1 MQTIS
6 IVGLGKLG
14 SPFLAT
20 CASRGFN
27 VIGID
32 VNDDLVKLINQGK
45 TPVDEPG
52 LEQLI
57 AKNRRKIKAT
67 SDYNEAINNS
77 DITFI
82 IVPTPSTKNGAFSNE
97 YVVSAV
103 VKIGK
108 VLAKKDKFHLVVVT
122 STIMPKS
129 MDIEII
135 PALGKASGKR
145 LNKDFGVCYNP
156 EFIAL
161 GSVIDNLLNPD
172 VVLIGESGEKSGEI
186 LESFYRKFCTNKP
199 PIVRMNLVNAEIAK
213 IALNSYIT
221 TKISFA
227 NTLAQMCEKVPGGDV
242 DEVTKALGLDSRIG
256 KKYLKGALPYGG
268 PCFPRDNRAF
278 SFFAKKVG
286 TKAPIASAT
295 DLVNE
300 NIAHQIVKKIDKIGV
315 NKQSFSTNK
324 QSFSTNK
331 NCKIAILGLA
341 YKPDTDVAEESAGV
355 KIANLLSRKNAKVYV
370 WDPKAMAKARELL
383 SPKVLLA
390 RSLRDCLSQSDII
403 IIATP
408 WPEFKSIKPGDLATS
423 DKRPFLLD
431 CWRILDRLK
440 YDKVAFYQTVGMGN

>member
-32 VNDDLVKLINQGK
+32 VNDHLVKLINQGK

-82 IVPTPSTKNGAFSNE
+82 IVPTPSTLNGAFSNE
-97 YVVSAV
+97 YIVSAV
-103 VKIGK
+103 RKIGK
-108 VLAKKDKFHLVVVT
+108 ILAKKDKFHLVVVT

-129 MDIEII
+129 MNIEII
-135 PALGKASGKR
+135 PALEKASGKR
-145 LNKDFGVCYNP
+145 LNKDFGICYNP

-161 GSVIDNLLNPD
+161 GSVIVNLLNPD
-172 VVLIGESGEKSGEI
+172 FVLIGESDKKSGRI
-186 LESFYRKFCTNKP
+186 LESFYRKFNINKP
-199 PIVRMNLVNAEIAK
+199 PIVRTNFVNAEIAK

-227 NTLAQMCEKVPGGDV
+227 NTLAQICEKVPGGDV
-242 DEVTKALGLDSRIG
+242 DQVTQALGLDSRIG
-256 KKYLKGALPYGG
+256 NKYLKGALPYGG

-278 SFFAKKVG
+278 SSFAKEVG
-286 TKAPIASAT
+286 VQASLAKAT

-300 NIAHQIVKKIDKIGV
+300 NMIAQIVKKVEK
-315 NKQSFSTNK
+315 TA
-324 QSFSTNK
+324 TNK
-331 NCKIAILGLA
+331 NSKIAILGLA
-341 YKPDTDVAEESAGV
+341 YKPNTDVAEESAGV
-355 KIANLLSRKNAKVYV
+355 KIANLLSQKKNKVYV
-370 WDPKAMAKARELL
+370 WDPKAMSNAKILI
-383 SPKVLLA
+383 SSKVTFA
-390 RSLRDCLSQSDII
+390 RSMRDCLTQADVI
-403 IIATP
+403 IIATD
-408 WPEFKSIKPGDLATS
+408 WPEFINIKPSDL
-423 DKRPFLLD
+423 KVFGKKPILLD
-431 CWRILDRLK
+431 CCRMLDRLK
-440 YDKVAFYQTVGMGN
+440 YQDVAQYRAIGLESFKIGR

>member
-20 CASRGFN
+20 CAFRGFN

-32 VNDDLVKLINQGK
+32 VNDHLVKLINQGK
-45 TPVDEPG
+45 APVDEPN
-52 LEQLI
+52 LARLI
-57 AKNRRKIKAT
+57 LKNRKNLKAT
-67 SDYNEAINNS
+67 SNYGEAIHNS

-82 IVPTPSTKNGAFSNE
+82 IVPTPSTKNGAFSNA
-97 YVVSAV
+97 YVVNAIRQ
-103 VKIGK
+103 IGK
-108 VLAKKDKFHLVVVT
+108 VLAKKDKFHLMVVV

-129 MDIEII
+129 MDNEII
-135 PALGKASGKR
+135 PTLENASGKK
-145 LNKDFGVCYNP
+145 LNRDFGICYNP

-172 VVLIGESGEKSGEI
+172 FVLIGESGKKSGEI
-186 LESFYRKFCTNKP
+186 LENFYLRFCTNKP

-227 NTLAQMCEKVPGGDV
+227 NTLAQICERIPGGNV
-242 DEVTKALGLDSRIG
+242 DEVTNALGLDSRIG

-278 SFFAKKVG
+278 SSFANKVG
-286 TKAPIASAT
+286 VQASIAKAT

-300 NIAHQIVKKIDKIGV
+300 NMIAQIVKKV
-315 NKQSFSTNK
+315 ERTA
-324 QSFSTNK
+324 TNK
-331 NCKIAILGLA
+331 NSKIAILGLA

-355 KIANLLSRKNAKVYV
+355 KVANLLSKKGAKIYV
-370 WDPKAMAKARELL
+370 WDPKAMTKVRDLL
-383 SPKVLLA
+383 SSKAKIA
-390 RSLRDCLSQSDII
+390 RSLKECIKNSDLIVI
-403 IIATP
+403 TTP
-408 WPEFKSIKPGDLATS
+408 WDQFRHIKPSDLVS
-423 DKRPFLLD
+423 GIKKPVLLD
-431 CWRILDRLK
+431 CWRILDPLK
-440 YDKVAFYQTVGMGN
+440 YQKVAVYRTIGQESLKLA

>member
-6 IVGLGKLG
+6 VIGLGKLG

-27 VIGID
+27 VIGLD
-32 VNDDLVKLINQGK
+32 VNSHLVDLLNQGK
-45 TPVDEPG
+45 APVDEPN
-52 LEQLI
+52 LAQLI
-57 AKNRRKIKAT
+57 LKNRKNLKAT
-67 SDYNEAINNS
+67 SNYSEAVNNS

-82 IVPTPSTKNGAFSNE
+82 IVPTPSTKNGAFSNG

-103 VKIGK
+103 QKIGK

-135 PALGKASGKR
+135 PALEKASGKR
-145 LNKDFGVCYNP
+145 LNTGFGICYNP

-172 VVLIGESGEKSGEI
+172 FVLIGESGKNSSKM
-186 LESFYRKFCTNKP
+186 LASFYRKFCTNRP
-199 PIVRMNLVNAEIAK
+199 PIVKMNFVNAEIAK

-227 NTLAQMCEKVPGGDV
+227 NTLAQMCEKVPEGDV
-242 DEVTKALGLDSRIG
+242 DEVTRALGLDSRIG
-256 KKYLKGALPYGG
+256 SEYLKGALPYGG

-278 SFFAKKVG
+278 SSFAKKVRVQ
-286 TKAPIASAT
+286 ASLAKAT

-300 NIAHQIVKKIDKIGV
+300 NMIAQIVKKVEK
-315 NKQSFSTNK
+315 TA
-324 QSFSTNK
+324 TNK
-331 NCKIAILGLA
+331 NSKIAILGLA

-355 KIANLLSRKNAKVYV
+355 KVANLLSKNYVKIYV
-370 WDPKAMAKARELL
+370 WDPKAMAKVQDLL
-383 SPKVLLA
+383 SSKVKIA
-390 RSLRDCLSQSDII
+390 KSLKECIKDSDLIVI
-403 IIATP
+403 TTP
-408 WPEFKSIKPGDLATS
+408 WDQFRHIKTSDLVSSIKKPV
-423 DKRPFLLD
+423 LLD
-431 CWRILDRLK
+431 CWRMLDPLK
-440 YDKVAFYQTVGMGN
+440 YQKVAVYRTIGQESLKLA